1 MAIIEG
7 AAMRPGVASDSAVG
21 SVGPFTSPGVPAG
34 GYLNG
39 TAQKGALCTDTTNG
53 KLYINTGTLA
63 ATVWTVVGTQT

>member
-7 AAMRPGVASDSAVG
+7 AKPRVGVQTG
-21 SVGPFTSPGVPAG
+21 SSTGDVGPFESAGVPGA

-39 TAQKGALCTDTTNG
+39 IAKKGAICSDTTNG

-63 ATVWTVVGTQT
+63 ATVWTVVGTQA